1 MTVLLFSQDWDFPYF
16 DGSMDIKLPGLN
28 TGNFH
33 FRLPGGEI
41 RITGKWFNYGIIFIV
56 MILDLNMWKNQIFYE
71 PFVYGQYTDD
81 QQYIYTVSDKDFLAN
96 ATDETL
102 SYAWR
107 WTHVNPLT
115 NKTYGSEDQKM
126 NSRYIGYPLSAKG
139 TAFIPSLLA
148 FTMFGILVKYFSK
161 GGPPNKVAPANEMK
175 DVIADTADVK
185 DGAEDSSSSPHITMS
200 RQSMSSYKSEYA
212 ANKTRK
218 HGSFLSMDS
227 SHDNVESSQDN
238 LDSSR
243 DNLESSRDEL
253 RSSRDDLR
261 SSDEGLQILPEGIEE
276 HSVTRPAWSDSTPEK
291 VLPEGNGPRRDSLTV
306 DKSSK
311 RRQSSTDHPD
321 NETMAL
327 DISVT
332 NLDLESEQSKKNVQ
346 SAKTSVGDSSTRT
359 LSFGDLFRRDTPTG
373 SRSVTQLSDVVSD
386 DEMNSTVDAKPA
398 VEEGHNF
405 LQIPRA

>member
-1 MTVLLFSQDWDFPYF
+1 MTVVLFSQDWDFPYF

-33 FRLPGGEI
+33 FRVPGGEI

-161 GGPPNKVAPANEMK
+161 GGPPNKVVPANEMK
-175 DVIADTADVK
+175 DVIADAADVK

-212 ANKTRK
+212 VNKTRK
-218 HGSFLSMDS
+218 HGSLFSKDS
-227 SHDNVESSQDN
+227 SHDNLESSQDN
-238 LDSSR
+238 LDSSS

-253 RSSRDDLR
+253 HSSRDDLR

-291 VLPEGNGPRRDSLTV
+291 VFPEGNGPRRDSLTV

-311 RRQSSTDHPD
+311 RRQSSADHPD
-321 NETMAL
+321 NETIAQ

-332 NLDLESEQSKKNVQ
+332 NLDLESEQSKKNVL
-346 SAKTSVGDSSTRT
+346 SAKTSVGDSSTRA
-359 LSFGDLFRRDTPTG
+359 LSFGDLFRRDPPTG

-386 DEMNSTVDAKPA
+386 DEMNSNVGAKPA
-398 VEEGHNF
+398 VEEGQNF

>member
-1 MTVLLFSQDWDFPYF
+1 
-16 DGSMDIKLPGLN
+16 MDIKLPGLN

-56 MILDLNMWKNQIFYE
+56 MILDLNMSKNQVFYE

-81 QQYIYTVSDKDFLAN
+81 QQYIYTVSDRDFLAN
-96 ATDETL
+96 ATVDTL

-115 NKTYGSEDQKM
+115 NRTYGSEDQKM
-126 NSRYIGYPLSAKG
+126 NSRYIGYHLSAKG
-139 TAFIPSLLA
+139 TAFTPSHLV

-161 GGPPNKVAPANEMK
+161 GNPPNNVAPANEKK
-175 DVIADTADVK
+175 DAIEGAPDVK
-185 DGAEDSSSSPHITMS
+185 DGYEDSSSSPHITMS
-200 RQSMSSYKSEYA
+200 RQSMSSYNSEDT

-218 HGSFLSMDS
+218 HDSCFTMDS
-227 SHDNVESSQDN
+227 SHDNLESSLDYLNSSQDN

-261 SSDEGLQILPEGIEE
+261 SSDECLQILPEGIEE
-276 HSVTRPAWSDSTPEK
+276 HSVSRPAWSDSRPEK

-311 RRQSSTDHPD
+311 RRQSSTDHQD
-321 NETMAL
+321 NETMAQ

-332 NLDLESEQSKKNVQ
+332 NLDLESEQSKKNVP
-346 SAKTSVGDSSTRT
+346 SDKTSVSDSSTRA

-373 SRSVTQLSDVVSD
+373 SRSVTQLSDVASD
-386 DEMNSTVDAKPA
+386 DEINSSVDTKPA
-398 VEEGHNF
+398 VEDGYNV
-405 LQIPRA
+405 LQIPWA